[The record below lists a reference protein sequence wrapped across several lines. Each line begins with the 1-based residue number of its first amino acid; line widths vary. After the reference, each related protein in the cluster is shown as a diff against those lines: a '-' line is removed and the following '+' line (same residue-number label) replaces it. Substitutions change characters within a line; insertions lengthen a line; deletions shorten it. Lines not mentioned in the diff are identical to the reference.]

1 MALAASTSQAG
12 EPPGCFSRGRRPG
25 CRGRSTR
32 LAALVSLLVAALAL
46 AGCQSAPSGAAP
58 ASQPAAAS
66 GSSPATAGSGAAA
79 GAPAA
84 SAPTTTEP
92 VRALKI
98 GYAAN
103 NPRVSPL
110 WIAEEQGFFRRNGL
124 DTEIIF
130 MRSAPTLQAAMLARE
145 IQIGQTGYIG
155 TVQARAG
162 GSDVVQFG
170 GVSDKPIAFMVA
182 NPSIRT
188 PQELRGKKIGIT
200 AIGGAVW
207 GRAVMAL
214 QKFGLDVQRDD
225 ITFVGLGDETLLAQ
239 AVLAGAVDATPL
251 GTSHAVMLRQQGFNT
266 WDLAELGVAEMGQAF
281 VVTEAFQQAE
291 PIVVERFLRGM
302 AEAVHFMKG
311 MPNDPA
317 RRTLV
322 LETTARYMRVNPDE
336 VAQEVDAYVPQIPAN
351 LRMSVDAMQQ
361 LYDLGVSENPA
372 LARIP
377 LQATYDER
385 ILERLERDGYF
396 RQLYATP

>member
-1 MALAASTSQAG
+1 M
-12 EPPGCFSRGRRPG
+12 
-25 CRGRSTR
+25 
-32 LAALVSLLVAALAL
+32 AALVALLVGALAL
-46 AGCQSAPSGAAP
+46 GGCQSAPSGAAP
-58 ASQPAAAS
+58 ASQPAASS

-79 GAPAA
+79 

-92 VRALKI
+92 ARALKV

-110 WIAEEQGFFRRNGL
+110 WIAQEQDFFRRNGL

-170 GVSDKPIAFMVA
+170 GLSDKPIAFMVA

-188 PQELRGKKIGIT
+188 PQELRGKKIG
-200 AIGGAVW
+200 GAVW

-214 QKFGLDVQRDD
+214 QKFGLDVQRDE

-291 PIVVERFLRGM
+291 PVVVERFERGM
-302 AEAVHFMKG
+302 AEAVHFMKE
-311 MPNDPA
+311 MPNEPA

-322 LETTARYMRVNPDE
+322 LETTARHMRVNPDE
-336 VAQEVDAYVPQIPAN
+336 VAQELDAYVPQIPAN
-351 LRMSVDAMQQ
+351 LRMSVN
-361 LYDLGVSENPA
+361 ENPA

-385 ILERLERDGYF
+385 IVERLERDGYF

>member
-1 MALAASTSQAG
+1 
-12 EPPGCFSRGRRPG
+12 
-25 CRGRSTR
+25 
-32 LAALVSLLVAALAL
+32 
-46 AGCQSAPSGAAP
+46 
-58 ASQPAAAS
+58 
-66 GSSPATAGSGAAA
+66 
-79 GAPAA
+79 
-84 SAPTTTEP
+84 
-92 VRALKI
+92 
-98 GYAAN
+98 
-103 NPRVSPL
+103 
-110 WIAEEQGFFRRNGL
+110 
-124 DTEIIF
+124 
-130 MRSAPTLQAAMLARE
+130 
-145 IQIGQTGYIG
+145 
-155 TVQARAG
+155 
-162 GSDVVQFG
+162 
-170 GVSDKPIAFMVA
+170 
-182 NPSIRT
+182 
-188 PQELRGKKIGIT
+188 
-200 AIGGAVW
+200 
-207 GRAVMAL
+207 
-214 QKFGLDVQRDD
+214 
-225 ITFVGLGDETLLAQ
+225 
-239 AVLAGAVDATPL
+239 
-251 GTSHAVMLRQQGFNT
+251 MLRQQGFNT

>member
-12 EPPGCFSRGRRPG
+12 EPPGCFSAAGGRARCG
-25 CRGRSTR
+25 GRSTR
-32 LAALVSLLVAALAL
+32 LAALVTLVVAALAL
-46 AGCQSAPSGAAP
+46 GGCQSAPSARRRRTSPPHRREAVRPRREAAP
-58 ASQPAAAS
+58 RRAAPRRARRPRRS
-66 GSSPATAGSGAAA
+66 RS
-79 GAPAA
+79 
-84 SAPTTTEP
+84 
-92 VRALKI
+92 RALKI

-130 MRSAPTLQAAMLARE
+130 MRSAPTLQAAMLAKE
-145 IQIGQTGYIG
+145 VQIGQTGYIG

-266 WDLAELGVAEMGQAF
+266 WDLAELGV
-281 VVTEAFQQAE
+281 
-291 PIVVERFLRGM
+291 RRW
-302 AEAVHFMKG
+302 
-311 MPNDPA
+311 A
-317 RRTLV
+317 RPSSSRRRSSRPSPSSSSDSCAAWPRRST
-322 LETTARYMRVNPDE
+322 
-336 VAQEVDAYVPQIPAN
+336 
-351 LRMSVDAMQQ
+351 S
-361 LYDLGVSENPA
+361 
-372 LARIP
+372 
-377 LQATYDER
+377 
-385 ILERLERDGYF
+385 
-396 RQLYATP
+396 